1 MENAQDKLNYKF
13 GLVGKDISYSF
24 SRGYFADKFKKEDLQ
39 HTYVNFDLQSIDELK
54 AIIKNTS
61 NLKGLNVT
69 IPYKEQVIPLLDKLN
84 KRAKEIGAVNTIRIT
99 KNNKLKGYNTD
110 FYGFKN
116 SLKPHLKSHHKKA
129 LILGTGGASKAIAYA
144 LKKLKIKY
152 DFVSR
157 SQKENVTYLY
167 SDLSSDIISKY
178 TIIIN
183 CTPIGTFP
191 KVNQCPNIPYDAITS
206 KHILYDLIYNPE
218 QTKFLQCGELKGAT
232 TINGSEMLRLQ
243 AEKSWE
249 IWFKNKLGI

>member
-1 MENAQDKLNYKF
+1 MENAQDKSKLKF

-24 SRGYFADKFKKEDLQ
+24 SRGYFKDKFDSENLPNS
-39 HTYVNFDLQSIDELK
+39 YVNFDLQSIDELSE
-54 AIIKNTS
+54 IIKTTS

-84 KRAKEIGAVNTIRIT
+84 KKARDIGAVNTIRFT
-99 KNNKLKGYNTD
+99 KKKKLVGYNTD
-110 FYGFKN
+110 FYGFRN
-116 SLKPHLKSHHKKA
+116 SIKPHLKSHHKKA

-167 SDLSSDIISKY
+167 SDLTSDIISEY

-191 KVNQCPNIPYDAITS
+191 KVNECPDIPYDAVTS
-206 KHILYDLIYNPE
+206 EHILYDLIYNPE
-218 QTKFLQCGELKGAT
+218 QTKFLQCGQLKGAT
-232 TINGSEMLRLQ
+232 TINGLEMLRLQ

-249 IWFKNKLGI
+249 IWNKS